1 MKKGFIIALSLL
13 RIRRLFLTL
22 ILFPL
27 LLSLVIVV
35 IQSLASSAVI
45 TALEKKDGKL
55 DIEGESPS
63 DVLRPILFGAEKIPS
78 TPLICRWQE
87 TTAGNLV
94 EESPPSSACAPD
106 RLDAALIVS
115 NPATYDPSE
124 YVKLLSGNAFRIH
137 LCKSCAPD
145 LIFYPEN
152 TPRKME
158 LRSIW
163 AALILHLTTRN
174 ESVLNAYKSV
184 RQSTQSVNDIIGTTY
199 LSLIGFQNPINLS
212 DVRSPL
218 LFIFNFAALI
228 VVALWLALKAHRRI
242 LDYFSQNGALLPMVA
257 ANGKENFYL
266 ALWLITLARVA
277 AFLLSAIPLTLFSI
291 HELIL
296 TDNTLSILSSKPL
309 TSISWAL
316 ALIASLSLAT
326 LVASIAD
333 LHHRTNLLAICY
345 RFLPLFIAF
354 VGALCWSATFLFD
367 SSLASGIRNII
378 CAIPVLGMAPIFLSL
393 IFQSST
399 AALIFHA
406 LGSTIIIVLLMRAN
420 SAWFGAHLE
429 EI

>member
-1 MKKGFIIALSLL
+1 ML

-27 LLSLVIVV
+27 LLSLIIVV
-35 IQSLASSAVI
+35 IQSLASSAII
-45 TALEKKDGKL
+45 TALDKKEGKV
-55 DIEGESPS
+55 DTEGESPS
-63 DVLRPILFGAEKIPS
+63 DILRPILFGAEKIPL
-78 TPLICRWQE
+78 TPLVCRWQE
-87 TTAGNLV
+87 TNVGHIINEA
-94 EESPPSSACAPD
+94 PPSDACAPD

-115 NPATYDPSE
+115 SPATYDPGE
-124 YVKLLSGNAFRIH
+124 YVKLLAGNAFRVH
-137 LCKSCAPD
+137 LCKSCTPD
-145 LIFYPEN
+145 LIFYPEHA
-152 TPRKME
+152 PRKME

-163 AALILHLTTRN
+163 AALVLHLTTRN

-184 RQSTQSVNDIIGTTY
+184 RQSTQNVSDVVGTTY
-199 LSLIGFQNPINLS
+199 LSLIGFQKPINLS

-266 ALWLITLARVA
+266 ALWLITLTRVA
-277 AFLLSAIPLTLFSI
+277 AFLFSAIPLALFSI

-296 TDNTLSILSSKPL
+296 TDNTVSILRFKPF
-309 TSISWAL
+309 TTISWAL
-316 ALIASLSLAT
+316 ALISSLSLAT

-333 LHHRTNLLAICY
+333 LHHRTNMLAICY
-345 RFLPLFIAF
+345 RFLPLLIAF
-354 VGALCWSATFLFD
+354 IGAVCWSATFLFD
-367 SSLASGIRNII
+367 SAVASSIRNII
-378 CAIPVLGMAPIFLSL
+378 CAIPILGMAPIFLSL
-393 IFQSST
+393 IFQSSII
-399 AALIFHA
+399 ALLFHA
-406 LGSTIIIVLLMRAN
+406 LGSIIIIVLMMRAN